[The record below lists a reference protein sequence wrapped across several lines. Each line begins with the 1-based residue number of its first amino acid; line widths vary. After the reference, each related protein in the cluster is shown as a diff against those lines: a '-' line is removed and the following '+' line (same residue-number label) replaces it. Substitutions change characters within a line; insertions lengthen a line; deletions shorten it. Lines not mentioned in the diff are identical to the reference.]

1 MKESN
6 TQKIRNLFFRLL
18 QDGKSHTTKE
28 IYDLVM
34 ESADIHIMNSNTVY
48 STLHNIRESS
58 YSNYF
63 IRNNDG
69 SYRLK
74 QYLLYPESIMILHQ
88 LTNDEKLYMVNT
100 IKYDEAIQRMMS
112 LCSQIS
118 SELKHLECK
127 AKYKRI
133 IQLNNEIYK
142 IINEY
147 INKI

>member
-1 MKESN
+1 M
-6 TQKIRNLFFRLL
+6 
-18 QDGKSHTTKE
+18 G
-28 IYDLVM
+28 
-34 ESADIHIMNSNTVY
+34 SADIHIMNSNTVY